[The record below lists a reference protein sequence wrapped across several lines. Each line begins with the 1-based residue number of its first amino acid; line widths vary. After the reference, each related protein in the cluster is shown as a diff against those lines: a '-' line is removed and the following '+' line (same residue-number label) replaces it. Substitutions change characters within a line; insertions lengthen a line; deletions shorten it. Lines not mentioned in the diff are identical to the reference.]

1 MYGENMKIRVS
12 KSELIRAIGIVQ
24 KAVSSRPSIPIL
36 KGILLVAKDQ
46 TLILTAND
54 LKIGIETSIDCD
66 IQSPGSVVVDS
77 KLFGDVIRH
86 IRDEYVS
93 IEVKDLSVSI
103 QNRDL
108 DISLKGYSDQ
118 EFPDLPMLAS
128 NDSIGIKEDVFLD
141 MLNQTLFAVADTEY
155 NQIINGVLFQLDS
168 EILTLA
174 ASDGYRFALRKQAV
188 ENMASISKRYV
199 VPGSTLKEIKKLLGH
214 DAERFIRISVD
225 EHHIVFKMDNTRIIS
240 RLLEGEYIKYEAIM
254 PSTFFTKVSVDTEG
268 LLDALGINSVL
279 AEKVNSSVILSVH
292 KDHIE
297 IRSRSEVG
305 KISKRVPARVEG
317 DPLTIGFNIRYLTEG
332 IKANNEATTR
342 ISFVKG
348 SKSPGVITSRN
359 QYQYLLSPVLVSE
372 IES

>member
-1 MYGENMKIRVS
+1 MKIRVS
-12 KSELIRAIGIVQ
+12 KNELIKGIGIVQ
-24 KAVSSRPSIPIL
+24 KAVSSRPSMPIL
-36 KGILLVAKDQ
+36 KGILLVANDQ
-46 TLILTAND
+46 MLTLTAND
-54 LKIGIETSIDCD
+54 LKIGIETTLECEIEN
-66 IQSPGSVVVDS
+66 PGSIVVDS

-93 IEVKDLSVSI
+93 IEVNDFAVSI

-108 DISLKGYSDQ
+108 DISLKGYSNQ
-118 EFPDLPMLAS
+118 EFPDLPLLAT
-128 NDSIGIKEDVFLD
+128 NESIGIKEEVFLD
-141 MLNQTLFAVADTEY
+141 MLNQTLFAVADNEY

-168 EILTLA
+168 EELTLA
-174 ASDGYRFALRKQAV
+174 ASDGYRFALRKQKV
-188 ENMASISKRYV
+188 ENMASMSKRYV
-199 VPGSTLKEIKKLLGH
+199 VPGSTLKEIRKLLGH
-214 DAERFIRISVD
+214 DLERYIRISVD
-225 EHHIVFKMDNTRIIS
+225 EQHIVFKMDNTRVIS
-240 RLLEGEYIKYEAIM
+240 RLLEGEYIKYESII
-254 PSTFFTKVSVDTEG
+254 PTTFYTKVSVNTEG

-292 KDHIE
+292 KDYIE

-317 DPLTIGFNIRYLTEG
+317 DPLTIGFNIRYLTDG
-332 IKANNEATTR
+332 IKANNESTTK

-372 IES
+372 IESES